1 MNHHRRT
8 SIFGGIFL
16 LLCGGGFIALQLLP
30 GFGYT
35 YSWPWAVVMIG
46 ILLIGLGAAAG
57 LPELIIPAVLSGG
70 IGGILVY
77 QELIRDYSSWL
88 YLWALIPGFLGLG
101 LLISRLLR
109 GNKPLKYSDIIS
121 LLVISLFLLA
131 VFGSF
136 FGILGL
142 AGTTWPVFLVGLGIL
157 LLIRPFIQKKKPII
171 EE

>member
-1 MNHHRRT
+1 
-8 SIFGGIFL
+8 
-16 LLCGGGFIALQLLP
+16 
-30 GFGYT
+30 
-35 YSWPWAVVMIG
+35 
-46 ILLIGLGAAAG
+46 
-57 LPELIIPAVLSGG
+57 
-70 IGGILVY
+70 
-77 QELIRDYSSWL
+77 L

-109 GNKPLKYSDIIS
+109 GNKPLKYTDVIS

>member
-16 LLCGGGFIALQLLP
+16 FLCGGGFIALQLLP
-30 GFGYT
+30 GLGYT

-57 LPELIIPAVLSGG
+57 IPELIIPAVLSGG

-88 YLWALIPGFLGLG
+88 YLWPLIPGFLGLG
-101 LLISRLLR
+101 F
-109 GNKPLKYSDIIS
+109 Y
-121 LLVISLFLLA
+121 
-131 VFGSF
+131 
-136 FGILGL
+136 
-142 AGTTWPVFLVGLGIL
+142 T
-157 LLIRPFIQKKKPII
+157 
-171 EE
+171 E